1 MMDKERY
8 RKGAHSVLDLKYHF
22 VWKTKY
28 SYGVLKG
35 EVGLRLRD
43 MLKILAVEKEM
54 TILKGNIRPNHVH
67 VLVSAPAYLSPA
79 KIVQMFK
86 GKSSFMLQREFAE
99 LRKRYWGQH
108 LWGRGYFCATVGATT
123 EEQVQ
128 AYIENQTEEENKNF
142 KVWDAKE
149 CSQEAL

>member
-1 MMDKERY
+1 MMDRERY

-35 EVGLRLRD
+35 EISLRLRD
-43 MLKILAVEKEM
+43 ILKNIVAEKEM
-54 TILKGNIRPNHVH
+54 AIVTGNIRPNHIH
-67 VLVSAPAYLSPA
+67 MLISAPAYLSPA
-79 KIVQMFK
+79 KIIQALK
-86 GKSSFMLQREFAE
+86 GKSSFMLQREFPE

-108 LWGRGYFCATVGATT
+108 LWGRGYFCATVGAIT

-128 AYIENQTEEENKNF
+128 AYIENQDEEDRDF
-142 KVWDAKE
+142 KIWDEKDVKKE
-149 CSQEAL
+149 VH